1 MRNLGRRVLWSVGI
15 AGVAFVLLNAQFFWV
30 NFQYTFSQPPSPG
43 PEPLKM
49 APNTLLVASLRI
61 KAPVHYVAEDAEA
74 VFQQALQNGVVHYP
88 GTAQPGEPGN
98 VYIFGHSSDNA
109 WAKGQYKTVFALLP
123 RIEKG
128 APILLSDAEGRIF
141 TYLVRDNFSIS
152 VRDRRW
158 LSQENSER
166 RLLTLQTSYPVGTS
180 LGRYIVVAELT
191 E

>member
-1 MRNLGRRVLWSVGI
+1 
-15 AGVAFVLLNAQFFWV
+15 
-30 NFQYTFSQPPSPG
+30 
-43 PEPLKM
+43 M